1 MKDSLP
7 NKPDEWQFD
16 NALLPEEPSELRLFF
31 AKFRLVWPWVV
42 AAPVIFWL
50 PLQSGQ
56 YVMDYLKNDSNEMR
70 AWVRLGVTV
79 LWMCFT
85 ISFMLYML
93 RLRTKVRAENGYLCP
108 HCKYSLMNL
117 PKAGYC
123 PKCGRPCPKDF
134 YFSFW
139 SKFFRNYGGSSDLVI
154 PSRKSSSEIVRI
166 DNSFRMILRLVNVAL
181 SLAILF
187 WLLPS
192 MNCMTN
198 MLRGCKCYSESKEFP
213 QLLSEVF
220 LSATVAFCFYVV
232 VGLSLERQLFDFYL
246 RRNFRSSGETG
257 SK

>member
-31 AKFRLVWPWVV
+31 AKLRLVWPWAV
-42 AAPVIFWL
+42 AIFGL
-50 PLQSGQ
+50 FPIAQ
-56 YVMDYLKNDSNEMR
+56 YVMGYMKNDSNEML
-70 AWVRLGVTV
+70 AWVLVGGSF
-79 LWMCFT
+79 LMMCLC
-85 ISFMLYML
+85 ISFVLYML
-93 RLRTKVRAENGYLCP
+93 RLHTKVRAENGRLCP